1 MMIELPSLK
10 NTELNVWEKN
20 ISLRKSEVSVKEFQF
35 VMSLKFFAKH
45 GIYCLPCSYINDAID
60 VSVATMMPY

>member
-1 MMIELPSLK
+1 MMIELSSLK

-45 GIYCLPCSYINDAID
+45 GIYCLLLY
-60 VSVATMMPY
+60 